1 MVWCHRRYK
10 VLTTCENYR
19 SLRRKISEPIP
30 NYLFLIYPGSGRIV
44 EIHTSGTTGSPLT
57 IYLRSE
63 ALEKNYA
70 FFARSLE
77 WAGVAPGQK
86 SATFA
91 GRVIM
96 SAKQVEPPFWRKNW
110 VMRNTLFSSY
120 HISERNLPA
129 YVDEL
134 NNIQP
139 IFIDSYPSAIFS
151 VGRFLLDRSIEVGI
165 APKAII
171 TSSETLLD
179 NQREIIEKAFHSR
192 VFDQYGS
199 AEMVGFINQCEKGSY
214 HINPEYG
221 IVEII
226 KEDGEPAKDGEP
238 GELVCTGFV
247 NSTMPLIRYK
257 TGDSAIACE
266 TYACVEEHLPLVK
279 SILGRTDDFI
289 VTRDG
294 RFIGRLD
301 PVFKSLS
308 AGIKEAQ
315 IIQEDYDRIVV
326 KIVVNKDFCPRTK
339 TCLPKS

>member
-1 MVWCHRRYK
+1 M
-10 VLTTCENYR
+10 
-19 SLRRKISEPIP
+19 
-30 NYLFLIYPGSGRIV
+30 
-44 EIHTSGTTGSPLT
+44 
-57 IYLRSE
+57 
-63 ALEKNYA
+63 
-70 FFARSLE
+70 
-77 WAGVAPGQK
+77 
-86 SATFA
+86 SAT
-91 GRVIM
+91 
-96 SAKQVEPPFWRKNW
+96 QVEPPFWRKNW

-120 HISERNLPA
+120 HISERNLGA

-134 NNIQP
+134 KKIEP
-139 IFIDSYPSAIFS
+139 VFIDSYPSAIFS
-151 VGRFLLDRSIEVGI
+151 IGKFLLDRGIEAGI

-179 NQREIIEKAFHSR
+179 NQREVIEKAFHSR

-266 TYACVEEHLPLVK
+266 DMMPLWEGISCGEVNPRSDGRLHCDSRWEIYRSAGPGVQEPLVWNQ
-279 SILGRTDDFI
+279 G
-289 VTRDG
+289 
-294 RFIGRLD
+294 
-301 PVFKSLS
+301 S
-308 AGIKEAQ
+308 ADHSRGLRSYCR
-315 IIQEDYDRIVV
+315 EDR
-326 KIVVNKDFCPRTK
+326 CE
-339 TCLPKS
+339 